1 MTTAYMLDT
10 NICSYIMRKQPASL
24 LQTLQLHSDQ
34 RDSIFISAITYAE
47 LRFGAIGSKA
57 SPKHN
62 LIVDEFVER
71 VDHVLPYDK
80 SAVERTAE
88 LRQYLAGKGT
98 PIGANDSM
106 IAGNALAA
114 DCILVTNNTREFC
127 RVPGLIVENWVEV
140 SV

>member
-1 MTTAYMLDT
+1 LTTAYMLDT

-24 LQTLQLHSDQ
+24 LQTLQLHSDK

-47 LRFGAIGSKA
+47 LRFGAIGRKA

-62 LIVDEFVER
+62 LIVDEFIER
-71 VDHVLPYDK
+71 IDQVVPYDK

-88 LRQYLAGKGT
+88 LRKYLAEKGT

-114 DCILVTNNTREFC
+114 DCILVTNNLKEFE
-127 RVPGLIVENWVEV
+127 RVPGLRLENWVRA
-140 SV
+140 

>member
-1 MTTAYMLDT
+1 MLDT

-47 LRFGAIGSKA
+47 LRFGAIGRKA

-71 VDHVLPYDK
+71 VDHVLPYDQ

-88 LRQYLAGKGT
+88 LRQYLAGKGM

-127 RVPGLIVENWVEV
+127 RVPGLIVENWVR
-140 SV
+140 S

>member
-1 MTTAYMLDT
+1 MLDT

-24 LQTLQLHSDQ
+24 LQTLQLHSDK
-34 RDSIFISAITYAE
+34 RDSIFISAITYAA
-47 LRFGAIGSKA
+47 LRFGAIGRKA

-62 LIVDEFVER
+62 LIVDEFIER
-71 VDHVLPYDK
+71 IDHVLSYDK

-88 LRQYLAGKGT
+88 LRKYLAEKGT

-114 DCILVTNNTREFC
+114 DCILVTNNLKESE
-127 RVPGLIVENWVEV
+127 RVPDLRLENWARP
-140 SV
+140 

>member
-1 MTTAYMLDT
+1 
-10 NICSYIMRKQPASL
+10 MREQPASL
-24 LQTLQLHSDQ
+24 LQTLQIHSDN

-47 LRFGAIGSKA
+47 LRFGAIGRKA

-62 LIVDEFVER
+62 LIVDEFIER
-71 VDHVLPYDK
+71 IDQVVPYDK
-80 SAVERTAE
+80 SAVEKTAK
-88 LRQYLAGKGT
+88 LRQYLAGKGK

-114 DCILVTNNTREFC
+114 DCILVTNNTREFS
-127 RVPGLIVENWVEV
+127 RVPGLVIENWVEV